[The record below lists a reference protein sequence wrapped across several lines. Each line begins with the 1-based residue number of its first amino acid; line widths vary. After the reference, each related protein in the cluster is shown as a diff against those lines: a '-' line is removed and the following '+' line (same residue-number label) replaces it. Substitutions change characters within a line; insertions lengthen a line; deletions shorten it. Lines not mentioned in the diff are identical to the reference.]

1 MTHDTRSDRI
11 ARRFEKPMLVAALL
25 VLPTVV
31 IETANAG
38 PTLRSAAAV
47 LNWAIWTAFA
57 VELATM
63 LAVVPRRRR
72 WLRAHPL
79 EVAIVLLTVPLWP
92 AGLQAARLFR
102 LARLLRLAL
111 VLRLARRLL
120 APGGLRFAAAIVGIA
135 MLAGAAAFQAAERVH
150 HHVVTLSDSL
160 WWSISTMTTVGYGD
174 VRAHT
179 TLGRIIGVA
188 LMLVGTGFVALL
200 TGAIAQRFVA
210 EQSHRRHRAEPS
222 EDPANHA
229 ILAELRHVG
238 ERLARLEAALG
249 SRPEADIANVEP

>member
-1 MTHDTRSDRI
+1 M
-11 ARRFEKPMLVAALL
+11 FVAALL

-38 PTLRSAAAV
+38 RSLRTAAAV
-47 LNWAIWTAFA
+47 LNWTIWVAFA

-63 LAVVPRRRR
+63 LAVVPHKRR

-79 EVAIVLLTVPLWP
+79 EVAIVLLTVPVWP
-92 AGLQAARLFR
+92 ASLQAARLFR

-120 APGGLRFAAAIVGIA
+120 APGGLRFAGAIVGIA
-135 MLAGAAAFQAAERVH
+135 MLAGAAAFQAAERV

-210 EQSHRRHRAEPS
+210 EQSHRKHRTEPND
-222 EDPANHA
+222 DPANHA
-229 ILAELRHVG
+229 ILTELRQIG
-238 ERLARLEAALG
+238 ERLARLEAVLG
-249 SRPEADIANVEP
+249 QPAEAEIANAEP